1 MVSSSSGVAAVCYKN
16 GDRDRHFVY
25 CQELAKAPQHKM
37 FAWGYGVMGQLGQGD
52 GKNKTKP
59 VPVVGIDGNPW
70 RAACGLTNTAV
81 ITTEGKLYTWGC
93 GQDGQLA
100 HGVDSRLN
108 ALVPARA
115 EGLPD
120 DKKVVGVS
128 LGESH
133 SVAVMEDG
141 SAWAWGKNNL
151 GQCGCGVHAKSND
164 NLFTTGR
171 ELPKPYSPG
180 EVKLPAGKKVMS
192 AASGSN
198 HTVAVCTDGSLL
210 VWGSGWDGQL
220 GTGNRRDVFIPV
232 EPEQGEMSGEHNTI
246 GVSCGQDFS
255 AVVSSDGELY
265 TFGSNQYGQ
274 LGVGD
279 GCLRSST
286 PLRVRGP
293 LEERKIVKV
302 ACGGSHMA
310 AVTDEGE
317 LYTWGYGRDGNLG
330 HGDKADVGVPKLVEA
345 LKGKRIVDVAA
356 GGGHTMTLDDKGVLY
371 VFGRG
376 RDGQLGRGDNVES
389 VAAYRPVPVVVD
401 YFGAKKLRVNAI
413 ACGNDHSVALAA

>member
-1 MVSSSSGVAAVCYKN
+1 MASFFTTTTIRSLSSAALGALATGGVAAVCYKN
-16 GDRDRHFVY
+16 GNRDHHFVY
-25 CQELAKAPQHKM
+25 CQEPAKAAQQKM

-70 RAACGLTNTAV
+70 RVACGLTNTAV

-120 DKKVVGVS
+120 DKKGVS

-141 SAWAWGKNNL
+141 SVWAWGKNNL

-180 EVKLPAGKKVMS
+180 EVKLPAGK
-192 AASGSN
+192 
-198 HTVAVCTDGSLL
+198 
-210 VWGSGWDGQL
+210 L

-232 EPEQGEMSGEHNTI
+232 EPEQGEMSGEHTAI
-246 GVSCGQDFS
+246 SVSCGQDFS
-255 AVVSSDGELY
+255 AVVTSDGALY

-356 GGGHTMTLDDKGVLY
+356 GGGHTMALDEKGVLY